1 MYKYL
6 IIAVVFFL
14 IGGAGYYYRESG
26 VGDLVTQDIVQDKN
40 GKGYG
45 VSAIEV
51 FSGMYECTATN
62 GCRDTTRISLQ
73 QDTGA
78 DIIAT
83 IDNQEISLGRGT
95 WGIGNDGSLVLIIQ
109 RTTISSSTPSS
120 LIAKKISTLKL
131 SGFST
136 KRGLFPGMTNPTFL
150 RIGNEQG
157 IQEQ

>member
-6 IIAVVFFL
+6 IITVIIFL
-14 IGGAGYYYRESG
+14 IGGAGYYYKESG
-26 VGDLVTQDIVQDKN
+26 IGDLVTQDILQNKN

-51 FSGMYECTATN
+51 YSGTYECVAN
-62 GCRDTTRISLQ
+62 SGCKDTTRISLQ

-78 DIIAT
+78 DIVAT
-83 IDNQEISLGRGT
+83 IDNQDVSLGRGT
-95 WGIGNDGSLVLIIQ
+95 WGIGSDGSLVLIIQ
-109 RTTISSSTPSS
+109 RTTISSSSPSS

-136 KRGLFPGMTNPTFL
+136 KRGLFPGMTNPTFV

-157 IQEQ
+157 LQE